1 MTFTIENLRNTNPN
15 KVLGVIRIFVGLLIL
30 STGVM
35 KFVSPTLRTAWSGQL
50 IAANIPFYT
59 LNFWV
64 VPIIEIVVGAALA
77 LGFFARLGGLIVISI
92 LTVATY
98 VHLVANDPTLFPLQ
112 PKEPIIPLALIVLS
126 ALILWRGGG
135 AWSIDGKSAS
145 AED

>member
-1 MTFTIENLRNTNPN
+1 MEGLKMTFTIENLRNTNPN

-35 KFVSPTLRTAWSGQL
+35 KFVSPTLRTAWSEQL
-50 IAANIPFYT
+50 IVANIPFYT

-98 VHLVANDPTLFPLQ
+98 VHLVANDPTLFPL
-112 PKEPIIPLALIVLS
+112 PSCFDVIPFL
-126 ALILWRGGG
+126 RN
-135 AWSIDGKSAS
+135 
-145 AED
+145 